1 MLLLGKSLQL
11 INLTHMWRPVHLAT
25 ELRACTHH
33 ARCQLSKCTGFSSPQ
48 HSRCRNSNRD
58 RASSSPA
65 LTLTLRAGTRRK
77 HNGDFLFAN
86 TCCSPAVTVS
96 PSPFSLI
103 QNGFLLITIILKV
116 LKHINRWLSL
126 AYKGASRLA
135 FMALSNSSWYFI
147 QRQIQFGSYKRVSIP
162 EKILGLIWCSESAHA
177 PGHAALP
184 VCLLPYLD
192 V

>member
-1 MLLLGKSLQL
+1 MWEIRTLLLLVKSLQL
-11 INLTHMWRPVHLAT
+11 IDLTHMWRPVHLAT
-25 ELRACTHH
+25 VYCVH
-33 ARCQLSKCTGFSSPQ
+33 AHTSLDVNSLNAQVSQVHNIPDAAGQDSS
-48 HSRCRNSNRD
+48 RD

-86 TCCSPAVTVS
+86 TWCSPAVTVS

-135 FMALSNSSWYFI
+135 FMALSNSS
-147 QRQIQFGSYKRVSIP
+147 
-162 EKILGLIWCSESAHA
+162 
-177 PGHAALP
+177 
-184 VCLLPYLD
+184 
-192 V
+192 

>member
-1 MLLLGKSLQL
+1 MTQRHIFKVCHRSLGMGNQDTLLLLVKSLQL
-11 INLTHMWRPVHLAT
+11 IDLTHMWRPVHLAT
-25 ELRACTHH
+25 VYCVH
-33 ARCQLSKCTGFSSPQ
+33 AHTSLDVNSLNAQVSQVHNIPDAAGQDSS
-48 HSRCRNSNRD
+48 RD

-135 FMALSNSSWYFI
+135 FMALSNSS
-147 QRQIQFGSYKRVSIP
+147 
-162 EKILGLIWCSESAHA
+162 
-177 PGHAALP
+177 
-184 VCLLPYLD
+184 
-192 V
+192 